1 MTAATTQAP
10 RASAGE
16 ATMSRREVLE
26 SLSGILLG
34 MFVAILATSV
44 VSSSLPKII
53 SDLDGSQSS
62 YTWVVTATLLATTI
76 STPIWGK
83 LADLTNRKVLIQVA
97 LIIAVVSSALAGLS
111 QNVGTLITFRAFQ
124 GLGAGGLMALATV
137 LVTDIISP
145 RERGKFMGLM
155 GGVMAVSQIGGPLLG
170 GVLTDT
176 ASWRWNFFVGLPF
189 AIAAIVVLQRTL
201 HLPRAARRVVKI
213 DYWGAGLISVG
224 VSTLLLWVTFAGQN
238 FEWLSWQTC
247 LMVGGAVAALVA
259 AVLVERVTAEPIIPL
274 RLFRNR
280 TFVLAVVASV
290 AVGLALF
297 GTAVFL
303 SQYMQVARGKTPT
316 ESGLLTVPM
325 IVGTFVAST
334 LFGQLITRFGRYK
347 AIMVTGAALL
357 AASLFALSTIDYH
370 TSFVLISVYL
380 FFLGTSMGMLMQNLV
395 LAVQNT
401 LAVEEMGAGTSTVAF
416 FRTLG
421 GAVGVSVLGAI
432 LASKVTSSIRSGLAD
447 LGVPADSMGGSNAVP
462 DVNTLPAP
470 VRDLVER
477 AYGDGIAD
485 IFLVAVPLAL
495 VALVAVVLLK
505 EVPLGTKT
513 GLQER
518 LEREAA
524 AAGDAAT
531 TPDGRPADVPPAD
544 DGRVSLAEETE
555 ATLADA
561 VAPGGVVEEED
572 EPSEATRVR

>member
-10 RASAGE
+10 PASAGQT
-16 ATMSRREVLE
+16 TMSRREVLE

-97 LIIAVVSSALAGLS
+97 LIVAVVSSALAGLS

-201 HLPRAARRVVKI
+201 HLPKVARRVVKI
-213 DYWGAGLISVG
+213 DYWGAGLISAG

-238 FEWLSWQTC
+238 FEWLSWQTY

-316 ESGLLTVPM
+316 ESGLLTIPM

-421 GAVGVSVLGAI
+421 GAVGVSVLGAV
-432 LASKVTSSIRSGLAD
+432 LASKVTSSIQSGLTQ
-447 LGVPADSMGGSNAVP
+447 LGVPAGSMGGSNAVP
-462 DVNTLPAP
+462 DVNTLPGP
-470 VRDLVER
+470 IKDLVER

-495 VALVAVVLLK
+495 VALVAVVFLK

-513 GLQER
+513 GLEER
-518 LEREAA
+518 LEKEAA
-524 AAGDAAT
+524 LAGAGAT
-531 TPDGRPADVPPAD
+531 TPDGRPAGAPPVD
-544 DGRVSLAEETE
+544 DGRVTLAEETE
-555 ATLADA
+555 STLVDA
-561 VAPGGVVEEED
+561 VAPGGVVEESQQAPREL
-572 EPSEATRVR
+572 TR